1 MSEKGALV
9 KRGRGRPQGSKNR
22 EKRTPASEA
31 IARSRAL
38 LEHDRN
44 IPEWIGVMT
53 PRDVMM
59 HAMAKTAAQKDWI
72 TAAKIAAMVA
82 PYVHPRLGQI
92 DIKVTDDLAG
102 KSEAEIEH
110 EIHELERQVAVMD
123 VGPDGVVRSN
133 PGAAHFDEA
142 DPVEAPPAPRTNPEP
157 LIIDAD
163 GNPLN

>member
-1 MSEKGALV
+1 MSENGALV
-9 KRGRGRPQGSKNR
+9 KRKAGRPHGSKNR

-31 IARSRAL
+31 VARSRAL

-59 HAMAKTAAQKDWI
+59 HAMAKTAAQHDWI
-72 TAAKIAAMVA
+72 TAAKIAALVA

-102 KSEAEIEH
+102 KSEAEIER
-110 EIHELERQVAVMD
+110 EIRELERQVAVMD

-133 PGAAHFDEA
+133 PGADHFDE
-142 DPVEAPPAPRTNPEP
+142 PEVEAPPAPRTNPEP

-163 GNPLN
+163 GNALN